1 MINRNSLSLNKK
13 NNLIHILSHK
23 QEPTFSIYQVEMK
36 AKLLSIDTC
45 QFFTATSL
53 YFFDIYKGVWLK
65 LEKAFRKLFN
75 PSCTFPF
82 IGVSKSV
89 LRFHR
94 NFKRVK

>member
-1 MINRNSLSLNKK
+1 M
-13 NNLIHILSHK
+13 SHK

-36 AKLLSIDTC
+36 AKLLSIDAC
-45 QFFTATSL
+45 QFFTATFL

-65 LEKAFRKLFN
+65 LEKAFRKIFN

-82 IGVSKSV
+82 ISVPESV

-94 NFKRVK
+94 NFKCVKQPC